1 MSECRSNLCWEE
13 LRSARYEKHEPEDRF
28 HRNTLLL
35 RHVGPGKNVLELGC
49 STGYITR
56 GLLQQN
62 CTVTALENDREAA
75 RIAADTGATVLS
87 RDLNCAAWAEGLKPD
102 FDVVLMGDVLE
113 HLLSPISVLRQVR
126 PLLRRGG
133 YAVICLPNV
142 AHWVT
147 RLQIAFGQFNYQPTG
162 TLDATHL
169 RFFTLSSARQMIEAA
184 GFRLLRFDPIIGGR
198 MSGHLRPAWQL
209 LARLRPGLFA
219 YQLLIS
225 ARPDS
230 GNHVTS
236 AAGKGLSGAQAA

>member
-1 MSECRSNLCWEE
+1 VSECRSNLCWEE
-13 LRSARYEKHEPEDRF
+13 LSSARYEKHEPEDRF

-35 RHVGPGKNVLELGC
+35 RHVGAGKNVLELGC

-56 GLLQQN
+56 GLLRQG
-62 CTVTALENDREAA
+62 CTVTAVESDPEAA
-75 RIAADTGATVLS
+75 RIAAGTGATVLN

-113 HLLSPISVLRQVR
+113 HLRYPKKVLQQVR
-126 PLLRRGG
+126 PLLRSGG

-142 AHWVT
+142 VHWVT
-147 RLQIAFGQFNYQPTG
+147 RLQIALGQFNYQPTG

-169 RFFTLSSARQMIEAA
+169 RFFTLSSARQMVEGA

-198 MSGHLRPAWQL
+198 MSGHLRSAWQM
-209 LARLRPGLFA
+209 LARFRPGLLA

-230 GNHVTS
+230 
-236 AAGKGLSGAQAA
+236 

>member
-1 MSECRSNLCWEE
+1 MSDCRSNLFWEE
-13 LRSARYEKHEPEDRF
+13 LSSARYEKHEPEDRF

-35 RHVGPGKNVLELGC
+35 RHVGAGKNVLELGC
-49 STGYITR
+49 STGYLTR
-56 GLLQQN
+56 RLLQQK
-62 CTVTALENDREAA
+62 CTVTAVESDLEAA
-75 RIAADTGATVLS
+75 RVAAGTGATVLS
-87 RDLNCAAWAEGLKPD
+87 RDLNCAAWTKGLKPD

-113 HLLSPISVLRQVR
+113 HLICPLKTLQQVR
-126 PLLRRGG
+126 PLLRSGG

-142 AHWVT
+142 AHWGT
-147 RLQIAFGQFNYQPTG
+147 RLQIALGQFNYQPTG

-169 RFFTLSSARQMIEAA
+169 RFFTVISARQMIEAA

-230 GNHVTS
+230 
-236 AAGKGLSGAQAA
+236 

>member
-1 MSECRSNLCWEE
+1 MSDCRSNLFWEE
-13 LRSARYEKHEPEDRF
+13 LSSARYEKHEPEDRF

-35 RHVGPGKNVLELGC
+35 RHVGAGKNVLELGC
-49 STGYITR
+49 STGYLTR
-56 GLLQQN
+56 WLLQQK
-62 CTVTALENDREAA
+62 CTVTAVESDLEAA
-75 RIAADTGATVLS
+75 RVAAGTGATLLS
-87 RDLNCAAWAEGLKPD
+87 RDLNCAAWTKGLKPD

-113 HLLSPISVLRQVR
+113 HLICPLKTLQQVR
-126 PLLRRGG
+126 PLLRSGG

-142 AHWVT
+142 AHWGT
-147 RLQIAFGQFNYQPTG
+147 RLQIALGQFNYQPTG

-169 RFFTLSSARQMIEAA
+169 RFFTVISARQMIEAA

-230 GNHVTS
+230 
-236 AAGKGLSGAQAA
+236 

>member
-1 MSECRSNLCWEE
+1 MSECRSNLWREE
-13 LRSARYEKHEPEDRF
+13 LPSIRYEKHDPEDRF

-35 RHVGPGKNVLELGC
+35 RHVGAGKNVLELGC

-56 GLLQQN
+56 RLLQQN
-62 CTVTALENDREAA
+62 CTVTALESDPEAA

-87 RDLNCAAWAEGLKPD
+87 RDLNCAAWPEGLKPD

-113 HLLSPISVLRQVR
+113 HLVYPIRILQQVR
-126 PLLRRGG
+126 PLLRNGG

-142 AHWVT
+142 AHWFT
-147 RLQIAFGQFNYQPTG
+147 RLQIALGQFNYQPTG

-184 GFRLLRFDPIIGGR
+184 GFRLLRFDAIIGGR

-225 ARPDS
+225 ARPGS
-230 GNHVTS
+230 
-236 AAGKGLSGAQAA
+236 

>member
-1 MSECRSNLCWEE
+1 LCWEE
-13 LRSARYEKHEPEDRF
+13 LSSARYAKYEPEGRF

-35 RHVGPGKNVLELGC
+35 RHVGAGKNVLELGC

-56 GLLQQN
+56 GLLQQD
-62 CTVTALENDREAA
+62 CTVTAIERDLEAA
-75 RIAADTGATVLS
+75 RIAADTGATVLR
-87 RDLNCAAWAEGLKPD
+87 RDLNCSAWADGLKPD

-113 HLLSPISVLRQVR
+113 HLVHPMRILHQVR
-126 PLLRRGG
+126 PLLRSGG
-133 YAVICLPNV
+133 HAVICLPNV
-142 AHWVT
+142 AHWIT
-147 RLQIAFGQFNYQPTG
+147 RLQIALGQFNYQPTG

-184 GFRLLRFDPIIGGR
+184 GYRLLRFDPIIGGR

-225 ARPDS
+225 ARPGS
-230 GNHVTS
+230 
-236 AAGKGLSGAQAA
+236 